1 MNRQSH
7 EVRKIEE
14 ALIHFHRHRIHSSID
29 RSWQARLM
37 SRIAKEAGPREAP
50 TLNGNGM
57 GRTVWRFALAASI
70 ATILLAGTVLF
81 ATQDLQYQVAELILD
96 DSVGMDLAGSFM
108 NL

>member
-1 MNRQSH
+1 MNKQSH

-14 ALIHFHRHRIHSSID
+14 ALIHFHRHRLQSSID
-29 RSWQARLM
+29 RSWQAKLM

-50 TLNGNGM
+50 ALNGNGM
-57 GRTVWRFALAASI
+57 GRTVWHFALAASI
-70 ATILLAGTVLF
+70 ATMLLAGTLLF